1 MKTLNVTQITKEV
14 TKEIESLRID
24 MSECEV
30 YKPRV
35 EIKAIVRGD

>member
-1 MKTLNVTQITKEV
+1 MKTPELIQIP
-14 TKEIESLRID
+14 KEIESLRID

-35 EIKAIVRGD
+35 EIRPVVRGD

>member
-1 MKTLNVTQITKEV
+1 MKNLNLVQV
-14 TKEIESLRID
+14 PKEIESLRIS

-35 EIKAIVRGD
+35 EVKPIIRGD